1 MGKLNDV
8 EKMLLH
14 SLPEGSEEKVRLVTK
29 IRKYRNECG
38 CSMGARFLVAATLAT
53 ILYWVVLNEGGQV
66 NILWRGL
73 ASLLFIFLSA
83 VIGKLTGL
91 SIARFRLCILLK
103 SAHKKLLNH

>member
-14 SLPEGSEEKVRLVTK
+14 SLPEGSEEKVHLVTK

-38 CSMGARFLVAATLAT
+38 CSMGARFLVAATFAT
-53 ILYWVVLNEGGQV
+53 ILYWAVLSNGVRV
-66 NILWRGL
+66 NILWSVL

-91 SIARFRLCILLK
+91 SIARFRLGMLLK